1 MQHFQSHVRDELDI
15 WQDELESASPQE
27 ILRFAVDQFGEGLV
41 VVTSFQPTGIVTLHM
56 LQQIAP
62 GTKVITLDT
71 GFLFPETHHLI
82 EELTARFDLHLNR
95 IYPQLNPAQQALAHG
110 PELWERNPD
119 LCCHLRKVLPLRN
132 ALRDYSAWIAGLRR
146 DQSSRRSGISVID
159 WDNNNQL
166 LKLSPF
172 ATWTSDQIWDWIHR
186 HDLPYNDLHAQG
198 YPSIGCTHC
207 THPVFEDSAGRSGRW
222 QDFDKTECGL
232 HFRQLPNVEGESRQ

>member
-1 MQHFQSHVRDELDI
+1 MQQFQSHLRDELDI
-15 WQDELESASPQE
+15 WQGELEEASPQE
-27 ILRFAVDQFGEGLV
+27 ILQFAVEQFGDGLA

-62 GTKVITLDT
+62 ATTVITLDT
-71 GFLFPETHHLI
+71 GFLFPETLRLI
-82 EELTARFDLHLNR
+82 EELTARFDLDLFR
-95 IYPQLNPAQQALAHG
+95 IQPQLSPAQQALAHG

-146 DQSSRRSGISVID
+146 DQSASRSNIPVID

-172 ATWTSDQIWDWIHR
+172 ATWTSDQVWEWIHR
-186 HDLPYNDLHAQG
+186 HDLPYNSLHTQG

-207 THPVFEDSAGRSGRW
+207 THPVLMNGGGRSGRW
-222 QDFDKTECGL
+222 QDFDKSECGL
-232 HFRQLPNVEGESRQ
+232 HFQQLPEVEGESRQ